1 MRKKAMSFLDFF
13 QLLFFLLFLSWQSF
27 FVFFSLFVLIFFYL
41 STLTGQILA
50 ALHQF
55 FRVQIKLP
63 RLNIERPCIVKPEEL
78 QGWTQRLCPNII
90 FEIIVG
96 VFPISRNYFPISFGA
111 KSGNSYKFFHVVI
124 LIIKYVLTVFQL
136 NLRFSF
142 TPNARPSLLP
152 AFAAH
157 FPIFD
162 SFNFSFQLDFFLP
175 PSSKNALFP
184 CQTVSC
190 SMNSSK
196 DKRNTFI
203 SS

>member
-1 MRKKAMSFLDFF
+1 MSFLDFF

-124 LIIKYVLTVFQL
+124 LIIKYVLAVFQL
-136 NLRFSF
+136 NLRFIF

>member
-1 MRKKAMSFLDFF
+1 M
-13 QLLFFLLFLSWQSF
+13 
-27 FVFFSLFVLIFFYL
+27 
-41 STLTGQILA
+41 A

-63 RLNIERPCIVKPEEL
+63 WLNIERHYIVKPEEL

-96 VFPISRNYFPISFGA
+96 VFPISRNYFPISPGA

-142 TPNARPSLLP
+142 TPNARPILLP

-162 SFNFSFQLDFFLP
+162 SFIFCFQLGFFLP
-175 PSSKNALFP
+175 PLSKNALFP

-203 SS
+203 SSWRTKSKNFHYGRVEKNLKPILWVITLQ

>member
-1 MRKKAMSFLDFF
+1 MIFSNCFF
-13 QLLFFLLFLSWQSF
+13 PPLFILAELLCFLFFVCFD
-27 FVFFSLFVLIFFYL
+27 FFYL

-90 FEIIVG
+90 FGIIVG
-96 VFPISRNYFPISFGA
+96 VFPISRNYFTISFGA